1 MVQGIPGQGDGAQR
15 KCEAQ
20 SKREQ
25 PEGQS
30 SVQDTTGQTK
40 KTNHGALAQGKVGT
54 TVSTDW
60 EGKGAVK
67 YGHVRRQRGEGQS
80 KHSGKGPSG

>member
-1 MVQGIPGQGDGAQR
+1 MVQGTPGQGDEAQR
-15 KCEAQ
+15 KREAQ
-20 SKREQ
+20 VSGNSQKAKAVSKIQLDR
-25 PEGQS
+25 GR
-30 SVQDTTGQTK
+30 K
-40 KTNHGALAQGKVGT
+40 NHGALAQGKVGT

>member
-1 MVQGIPGQGDGAQR
+1 MVQGTPGQGDGAQR
-15 KCEAQ
+15 KPEAQ
-20 SKREQ
+20 VSGSSQK
-25 PEGQS
+25 GQS
-30 SVQDTTGQTK
+30 SVQDTTGERK
-40 KTNHGALAQGKVGT
+40 KNHGALAQGKVGT